1 MKGTAYWEASSWQG
15 QGRAKDGVGREK
27 AGHGTIQVNDTYS
40 SGGLPVDRQTEFR
53 LGEQRELAGW
63 LTARRW

>member
-27 AGHGTIQVNDTYS
+27 AGHGTIQVNDTYIRLES
-40 SGGLPVDRQTEFR
+40 ARGSTEPGF
-53 LGEQRELAGW
+53 GEQRELAGW